1 MKSITNPE
9 PASDA
14 PAQTDPL
21 LEKLY
26 RLIEQHLDDTSF
38 GTEELILESG
48 LSRMN
53 LHRKL
58 KALTG
63 TSTGEFIR
71 NYRLKRAA
79 QLLRQGHTVSETA
92 YMVGFEDPSYF
103 ARSFRKVYQMTP
115 SAYSNSSH

>member
-1 MKSITNPE
+1 MLASATNPDPLPKP
-9 PASDA
+9 PA
-14 PAQTDPL
+14 PTDPL
-21 LEKLY
+21 LEKLAE
-26 RLIEQHLDDTSF
+26 LVEKHLDNAGF
-38 GTEELILESG
+38 GADELVSESG

-58 KALTG
+58 KALAG

-92 YMVGFEDPSYF
+92 YLVGFEDPSYF
-103 ARSFRKVYQMTP
+103 TRTFRKVYQMTP
-115 SAYSNSSH
+115 SAFSNKN